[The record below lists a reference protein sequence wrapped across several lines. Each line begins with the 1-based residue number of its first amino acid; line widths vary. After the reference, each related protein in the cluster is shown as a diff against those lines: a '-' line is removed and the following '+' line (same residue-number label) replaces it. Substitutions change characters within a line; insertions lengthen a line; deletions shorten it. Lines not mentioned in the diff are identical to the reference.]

1 MEKKELEKLLKE
13 KTVEQVINKYIYGE
27 IYLTNFQL
35 DKLLKL
41 LEKKELIKSELWSR
55 NI

>member
-13 KTVEQVINKYIYGE
+13 KTVEQIINKYIYGE

-41 LEKKELIKSELWSR
+41 LEKKELIKNE
-55 NI
+55 